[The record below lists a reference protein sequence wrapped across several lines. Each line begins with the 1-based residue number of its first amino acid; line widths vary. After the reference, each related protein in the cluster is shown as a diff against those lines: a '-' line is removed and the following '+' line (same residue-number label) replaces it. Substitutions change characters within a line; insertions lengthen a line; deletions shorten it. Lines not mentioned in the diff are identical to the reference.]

1 MLLYFDQNQGLV
13 YVNKTGTLPTDLHIK
28 KGDQLPLRIGIIRQG
43 VLRELAPF
51 VVLEFGVKKLIDDLE
66 FICVCES
73 FTFNP
78 DTRLYEGVMDC
89 GTEEVADAL
98 GLLNVLPV
106 FADLKVQG
114 AGYGPVWSQTLPIT
128 LDRNVITGDEGS
140 PTHTPDADDFVAAR
154 AVLYDR
160 VQALSS
166 PQKQQARDNVDL
178 GNVNNTSD
186 ANKPVSTAQQTA
198 FNLKANLASPALTG
212 VPTAPTAVGGTSTI
226 QIATTAFVAAAVGS
240 VTFPVTSVQGRTGAV
255 VITKGDVGL
264 GNVENTA
271 LSTWAGSGN
280 ITTLGT
286 ITSGAV
292 PVARISGLG
301 GAAILN
307 VGTTAGTVA
316 AGDDPRFVTTAADV
330 ASVIHGAT
338 SKTAPVD
345 ADEIPL
351 ADSAASF
358 GLKKLTWANLK
369 ATVKSYFDTVYAAI
383 VHTHVSAD
391 ITDATSTAT
400 PDTLALRGSTGSVE
414 FASSSNITPAI
425 KGTSTAG
432 APAVSAFS
440 SNSRA
445 VQARN
450 DSASFATYYGFNFG
464 GGPLL
469 QLEVSSGIVFEVSST
484 GAIVTGTIAAGS
496 VSGLGN
502 SATLDVGTTAGTV
515 AAGDDPRFGAGAN
528 TAFYNAGTYFTGET
542 VTLNLADGA
551 NQRIGIASSD
561 ITIALDSVGNSG
573 VEDGML
579 LTLYIYP
586 SGGDQLVT
594 LSGIIYYG
602 NFMPFPRTLAGGRWT
617 RCQFEQIQGQWNL
630 VGIEGNIILD

>member
-286 ITSGAV
+286 ITSGTV

-301 GAAILN
+301 TAATRN
-307 VGTTAGTVA
+307 VGGNSNEVLAWSSS
-316 AGDDPRFVTTAADV
+316 PFI
-330 ASVIHGAT
+330 AS
-338 SKTAPVD
+338 S
-345 ADEIPL
+345 
-351 ADSAASF
+351 
-358 GLKKLTWANLK
+358 
-369 ATVKSYFDTVYAAI
+369 I
-383 VHTHVSAD
+383 VV
-391 ITDATSTAT
+391 
-400 PDTLALRGSTGSVE
+400 STG
-414 FASSSNITPAI
+414 
-425 KGTSTAG
+425 
-432 APAVSAFS
+432 
-440 SNSRA
+440 
-445 VQARN
+445 
-450 DSASFATYYGFNFG
+450 
-464 GGPLL
+464 
-469 QLEVSSGIVFEVSST
+469 
-484 GAIVTGTIAAGS
+484 GAIGSINAGEGVLDALVVNTGDTGGFLLTDGDGS
-496 VSGLGN
+496 QLTGITSSQVSGLGN